1 MTFCSCV
8 LFFVAS
14 RLLLRVILVWRNV
27 RGLSW
32 LLLPRKICG
41 VHSLS
46 VKCKIWIVELTVV
59 ETKCE
64 RSGLQRGWNITL
76 KDSAVKIQIQTLLW
90 KVLMLLSAR
99 NLMRIAQENPSMI
112 VPSST
117 VVYVGLCARSIP
129 LHLLWNFLYMPKQAS
144 NLGLPSDRQRSM
156 HFVRWW
162 NKKMSIK
169 MLSPGH
175 KHKKKKKKNHECIFF
190 FNLGGDTKC
199 VAFDRL
205 QYLLN
210 LFFPCLTFCLCS
222 KENSWAPWFWKE
234 NWT

>member
-14 RLLLRVILVWRNV
+14 RMLLRVILVWRNV

-90 KVLMLLSAR
+90 KVLMLLSAG

-175 KHKKKKKKNHECIFF
+175 KHKKKKKKKSWVYFF
-190 FNLGGDTKC
+190 F
-199 VAFDRL
+199 
-205 QYLLN
+205 
-210 LFFPCLTFCLCS
+210 
-222 KENSWAPWFWKE
+222 
-234 NWT
+234 